1 MVHLLAALSWEPQI
15 KGALYV
21 AIAVAVLCGSVQLL
35 LSTNLGARMGF
46 QAAAAG
52 LFGFLTLI
60 GTLWW
65 VYAIGPKGTAPSWQ
79 TQEVLAGDAVEGIDV
94 GPAFPAG
101 WKALEAEDPDVADAA
116 PVVGEALTGGE
127 EGGGVFSTA
136 SDYVVSRAYE
146 TGGGTYGPLGLDFRP
161 FDLFHEARYL
171 VVEVAPVPPEPAEEA
186 AAGDQAAGDQ
196 AAGDQASPDEASP
209 DQASPDQASPDQ
221 APADQA
227 QAPADQAPADQAAS
241 ADQAAP
247 ADRAAGDQAPAD
259 QAGGGD
265 QAPADQAA
273 GGEAAGGEE
282 LADSYAVVM
291 VRDLGSVRL
300 NPAVFTIVSFLL
312 FGLFTRRLHLRD
324 RRAMAAA
331 AEAARAEAERE
342 PAGAGA

>member
-186 AAGDQAAGDQ
+186 AAGDQAAGVE
-196 AAGDQASPDEASP
+196 AAADQASPDEASP
-209 DQASPDQASPDQ
+209 DQAP
-221 APADQA
+221 
-227 QAPADQAPADQAAS
+227 
-241 ADQAAP
+241 
-247 ADRAAGDQAPAD
+247 AAGDQAAPAD